1 MLTEKKFYVMESE
14 EYVFSPKITG
24 QRLSVIVRG
33 TNIVVRSNEGMY
45 VTQAKIP
52 DMDLNVI
59 RVGEIAYVVNVKM
72 YKNLIVTNM
81 EITSRLSLLTES
93 DLKGLDMKLVELYS
107 FGQIYCRDSEDYIY
121 RHKVD
126 DDDQGI
132 MTWLDIEE
140 YRRYVE
146 LTVAAMEMSE
156 QQEKQLSEEGSV
168 LVAINFDTESKEKI
182 FKEKIEGKTEF
193 HVVLGKRPEEQI
205 EELKRVQSLETVSNK
220 KKKKLNK
227 KMRMKYKRH
236 LKRLLYIDVM
246 RVKSW
251 SLETVQMYN
260 ERLKKEKDDIHRQ
273 LTDEGGTLQVF
284 L

>member
-1 MLTEKKFYVMESE
+1 MESE

-33 TNIVVRSNEGMY
+33 TNIVVRSNDGMY
-45 VTQAKIP
+45 VTQAKVP

-59 RVGEIAYVVNVKM
+59 RVGEVAYVVNVKM

-81 EITSRLSLLTES
+81 EITSRLNLLTES
-93 DLKGLDMKLVELYS
+93 DLKGLDMKLVDLYS
-107 FGQIYCRDSEDYIY
+107 FHQIYCRDSEDYIY

-126 DDDQGI
+126 DNDQGI
-132 MTWLDIEE
+132 LTWLDIEE

-146 LTVAAMEMSE
+146 VTVAAMEMTE

-168 LVAINFDTESKEKI
+168 LVAINFDIESKEKI
-182 FKEKIEGKTEF
+182 FSEKIEGKTEL
-193 HVVLGKRPEEQI
+193 HVVLGKRPENQI
-205 EELKRVQSLETVSNK
+205 EELNRVRNLETVSNK
-220 KKKKLNK
+220 KKKKLNNK
-227 KMRMKYKRH
+227 TRIKYKRY
-236 LKRLLYIDVM
+236 LRRLLYIDIM

-251 SLETVQMYN
+251 TLETVVEYN
-260 ERLKKEKDDIHRQ
+260 ARLKKEKDDIHRQ